1 MKKPEFTF
9 AVLAGSLC
17 VATLF
22 AAAPAM
28 AAGDE
33 AGYLAEIHSNGAI
46 LPMGG
51 LMGDAQL
58 IAGGYEACGQIR
70 GGMSPATLADSKRGF
85 NVYFDPDKMIAASQR
100 YLCPDTL

>member
-1 MKKPEFTF
+1 MKNPKFTF
-9 AVLAGSLC
+9 AVLVGSL
-17 VATLF
+17 VSTAL
-22 AAAPAM
+22 AGAGPAW
-28 AAGDE
+28 AGGDE
-33 AGYLAEIHSNGAI
+33 AGYIAEVRGNGAI

-70 GGMSPATLADSKRGF
+70 GGMSPQTLADSKRGF

>member
-1 MKKPEFTF
+1 MKTPAFTF

-17 VATLF
+17 SAALL
-22 AAAPAM
+22 AAAPAS
-28 AAGDE
+28 AGDDAAFISE
-33 AGYLAEIHSNGAI
+33 VRGNGAI

-70 GGMSPATLADSKRGF
+70 GGMSPQALADSKRGF

-100 YLCPDTL
+100 HLCPDTL